1 MNALTLSCPALLKA
15 TDQKTKKHL
24 ILFSF
29 LFLPMILLAQ
39 TTITGKVS
47 DVVTGVAVTGASVY
61 IQGNAGTT
69 TDKDGLYTLRTGL
82 TGDKDLIVSFI
93 GFKTISR
100 TVTLNGGAISEDF
113 QLEQDA
119 GGLNGIVVT
128 ATNTRRTQ
136 LQMPISITSYNEVK
150 LQRVK
155 YNSNA
160 DILRGIPGISAENGG
175 GEVASNIFV
184 RGLPSG
190 GQYQFT
196 PLQFDGM
203 PVVATMGLTSSAP
216 DVYFRNDL
224 GISRLEFVR
233 GGAATL
239 YGAGSVAGIVNYTSK
254 VGTDVQRTNIET
266 EFVTP
271 QKIRFDF
278 NTGGPVNNAG
288 LYYNLSGMY
297 RYDKG
302 PIISGIPSNG
312 YQFRGNVRKVMDNG
326 SFTIYAQYI
335 NDQVQFYSPYHLG
348 PGVAENNKIV
358 AGDNAL
364 PKGWDGEDITTMM
377 TDDVVNLTVRT
388 PNGFYQSHAGNFVS
402 TRGGYIMAD
411 LQHNF
416 SNDWKLSVKLRNANY
431 KHEFNFFNTDGNGR
445 NPLAQATFF
454 TAVAPTG
461 TAPVYTYA
469 NDNTVLP
476 ANALVLENIIVD
488 RIRPLNEIA
497 GQMNIS
503 KVIGSGNA
511 KQTITLGTFLSHTNS
526 VDYNVQLRY
535 LSEYKDRP
543 RLLNLRY
550 TNAAAAPAAY
560 TTNGVVSVPGYTNK
574 DLTSNRAAVYLT
586 DEISMGNFNIDAGF
600 RYEAHDG
607 RINIEKTATAA
618 NTDGRNVAWG
628 TGAFDRFN
636 LRSDDWAVA
645 LGISYRVLPS
655 LSVYGNFSRGY
666 FFPEYRGY
674 SVKYNATTG
683 KPLYPIEKPEHILQ
697 GEAGAKFGN
706 NILTATLAGFYVK
719 LKDRYAVNLISI
731 NGALKETQNLQS
743 SKSYGV
749 EATYDW
755 AFLKNFHF
763 AGTATYQSATYTLFV
778 DSSTATPINNEG
790 KWLERQPR
798 IMVSPSVFY
807 DNRKLYAS
815 FAVDYVGKRYGN
827 AVNLVELK
835 PYTLARF
842 DLAYTFAL
850 QENQSFR
857 IGAGVYNVFDS
868 KAVTEGNPRAGN
880 TQTNTGD
887 FFVGRVSLPRAYYV
901 RLGFSF

>member
-1 MNALTLSCPALLKA
+1 MNAIASRAFSKKIFQKA
-15 TDQKTKKHL
+15 SN
-24 ILFSF
+24 IF
-29 LFLPMILLAQ
+29 LVFYIGSPGFLVAQ

-47 DVVTGVAVTGASVY
+47 DVSGAPIVGASVY
-61 IQGNAGTT
+61 FEANAGTST
-69 TDKDGLYTLRTGL
+69 NNNGEYILQTSL
-82 TGDKDLIVSFI
+82 TGRKELVVSFVGYKTVSRAVDLIV
-93 GFKTISR
+93 GTI
-100 TVTLNGGAISEDF
+100 TVDV
-113 QLEQDA
+113 QMEQEST
-119 GGLNGIVVT
+119 GLNSVVVT
-128 ATNTRRTQ
+128 ATSTRRTQ
-136 LQMPISITSYNEVK
+136 ITMPLSITSYNESK
-150 LQRVK
+150 IEKIK

-278 NTGGPVNNAG
+278 NTGGPVNNNG

-636 LRSDDWAVA
+636 LNSDDWAVA
-645 LGISYRVLPS
+645 LGISYRLLPT
-655 LSVYGNFSRGY
+655 LSVYGNLSRGY

-674 SVKYNATTG
+674 GVKYSPTTG

-706 NILTATLAGFYVK
+706 TMLTATLAGFYVK

-835 PYTLARF
+835 PYTLERF
-842 DLAYTFAL
+842 DLA
-850 QENQSFR
+850 
-857 IGAGVYNVFDS
+857 
-868 KAVTEGNPRAGN
+868 
-880 TQTNTGD
+880 
-887 FFVGRVSLPRAYYV
+887 
-901 RLGFSF
+901 

>member
-24 ILFSF
+24 IVFSF

-160 DILRGIPGISAENGG
+160 DILRGVPGISAENGG

-203 PVVATMGLTSSAP
+203 PVVSTMGLTSSAP

-288 LYYNLSGMY
+288 LYYNISGMY

-607 RINIEKTATAA
+607 RVLAEKTATAA
-618 NTDGRNVAWG
+618 NADGRNVTWG
-628 TGAFDRFN
+628 SGAFDKFN
-636 LRSDDWAVA
+636 LSADDWAVA
-645 LGISYRVLPS
+645 LGVSYRIQPS
-655 LSVYGNFSRGY
+655 FSVYGNFSRGY

-674 SVKYNATTG
+674 SVKYNSGT
-683 KPLYPIEKPEHILQ
+683 PLYPVEKPEHILQ
-697 GEAGAKFGN
+697 GEAGLKFNNAK
-706 NILTATLAGFYVK
+706 LTATLAGFYVT
-719 LKDRYAVNLISI
+719 LEDRYAANFLLV

-743 SKSYGV
+743 SESWGA
-749 EATYDW
+749 EATYDY
-755 AFLKNFHF
+755 AFISNFHF
-763 AGTATYQSATYTLFV
+763 SGNFTYQKATYTLFV
-778 DSSTATPINNEG
+778 DSSNLANVVNNEG
-790 KWLERQPR
+790 KWLERQPQF
-798 IMVSPSVFY
+798 MFSPSLSY
-807 DNRKLYAS
+807 DNRKL
-815 FAVDYVGKRYGN
+815 FAGVIVDFVGKRYGN
-827 AVNLVELK
+827 AANLVELD
-835 PYTLARF
+835 PYNLVRF
-842 DLAYTFAL
+842 DAGYTFQLKGNESVRLA
-850 QENQSFR
+850 
-857 IGAGVYNVFDS
+857 AGVFNVLNS
-868 KAVTEGNPRAGN
+868 EAVTEGNPRAGN
-880 TQTNTGD
+880 AQTNTGD
-887 FFVGRVSLPRAYYV
+887 YFVGRVSLPRAFYA
-901 RLGFSF
+901 RLAFTF